1 MHNLDSDL
9 LRTFLAI
16 IDTGSM
22 SAGAAKIGR
31 SQSAVSLQVKRL
43 EATLGKPVFTRHGR
57 GVIPSAVG
65 EKLEPVARQTVSLL
79 DASLADIKSDEL
91 AGAIRLGVP
100 DDHSKTVLANI
111 IASFAEK
118 HPLVEI
124 NVRCAS
130 GAEFAGAVADGHLDL
145 ALYEVETAED
155 HHQVLAEEKTFWVT
169 SRLHSAHDLSP
180 IPIALFDRDCWWRD
194 VALNT
199 LRRSGLAYRVA
210 YSSESVSGVAAAIR
224 SGVAIGLL
232 GQSSIDKDFR
242 ILTEPP
248 GFAAMPVS
256 KLVLDRRRD
265 TSSAVVGAM
274 AETIVRAFGH
284 HQDGRRRPADI

>member
-1 MHNLDSDL
+1 MQNLDTDL

-22 SAGAAKIGR
+22 SAGASKIGR

-43 EATLGKPVFTRHGR
+43 EATLGKPVFMRHGR
-57 GVIPSAVG
+57 GVVPSAVG

-79 DASLADIKSDEL
+79 NASLAEIRSDEL
-91 AGAIRLGVP
+91 AGVIRLGIP
-100 DDHSKTVLANI
+100 DDHSKSVLADI
-111 IASFAEK
+111 IASFAKK

-130 GAEFAGAVADGHLDL
+130 GAEFADAISNGHLDL
-145 ALYEVETAED
+145 VLYEVETAED
-155 HHQVLAEEKTFWVT
+155 HHHVLAEENTFWVT
-169 SRLHSAHDLSP
+169 SRLHSAHELSP
-180 IPIALFDRDCWWRD
+180 LPIALFDRDCWWRD

-199 LRRSGLAYRVA
+199 LQRSGLAYRIA

-232 GQSSIDKDFR
+232 GQSSIGRDFR
-242 ILTEPP
+242 ILTKPAS
-248 GFAAMPVS
+248 FTAMPRS
-256 KLVLDRRRD
+256 KLVLDRRRNV
-265 TSSAVVGAM
+265 SGAVVDVM
-274 AETIVRAFGH
+274 AETIVQAF
-284 HQDGRRRPADI
+284 DRRG